1 MKIGVPT
8 FFKSPQKTL
17 VLVTGIWVLLCL
29 FLAVKD
35 VCFSPKSVD
44 TQTVYNNYVIFK
56 QSFYHF
62 IHQGDL
68 YAAHPS
74 EHYDFYKYSPTFALL
89 FGAIAWMPDWLGLAL
104 WNLLNVLVLLTAI
117 INFPRISSFLK
128 TMAILL
134 LSQELFIS
142 TLNEQSNALIAGL
155 ALWAYILAEKGKI
168 KQVVL
173 LIWLTVF
180 IKLFGV
186 VLFFPLLLYKDRWR
200 YIIPG
205 IVSGLALF
213 GLPLI
218 FNNWPWYFQQLKDYF
233 DLIGRDHSELI
244 KFSVMAWIKHWFGTM
259 PNGNLVVLAGF
270 VIQMATL
277 GFVLLKKA
285 QHSIHL
291 RTLYWLSWLI
301 WMVIFNHMAESPTFI
316 IAVSGVVLW
325 YVTLENRTPVYTA
338 VMFFVLVF
346 TSFGTSDLIP
356 KQYQPLITEQLQLK
370 VFPCILVFVIIV
382 VHLIQYSWGFVQE
395 KNNLT
400 QK

>member
-1 MKIGVPT
+1 MIGVWI
-8 FFKSPQKTL
+8 F
-17 VLVTGIWVLLCL
+17 LCV
-29 FLAVKD
+29 FLAIKD
-35 VCFSPKSVD
+35 VYFSPKSID

-56 QSFYHF
+56 HSFYHF
-62 IHQGDL
+62 IHRGDL

-89 FGAIAWMPDWLGLAL
+89 FGTFAWMPDWLGLAL

-117 INFPRISSFLK
+117 VNFPRISHFLK
-128 TMAILL
+128 AMAILL

-142 TLNEQSNALIAGL
+142 TLNEQSNALITGL
-155 ALWAYILAEKGKI
+155 ALWAYILAEKGKT

-186 VLFFPLLLYKDRWR
+186 VLFFPLLLYNNRWK
-200 YIIPG
+200 YVIPAMVTG
-205 IVSGLALF
+205 VALF

-218 FNNWPWYFQQLKDYF
+218 FNNWLWYSHQLKDYF
-233 DLIGRDHSELI
+233 ALIGRDHSELV
-244 KFSVMAWIKHWFGTM
+244 KFSVMAWIKHWFGLM
-259 PNGNLVVLAGF
+259 PNGNLVVLIGF
-270 VIQMATL
+270 FIQMATL
-277 GFVLLKKA
+277 AFVFLKKV
-285 QHSIHL
+285 QDYIHL

-325 YVTLENRTPVYTA
+325 YVTLENRNGLYTA

-356 KQYQPLITEQLQLK
+356 KQYQPLLTEELQLK
-370 VFPCILVFVIIV
+370 VFPCILVFAIIV
-382 VHLIQYSWGFVQE
+382 AHLIQYSRLFAQG
-395 KNNLT
+395 KKHLT